1 MEPYL
6 SKTWER
12 IMPTS
17 DVILEMLEPNEEFSS
32 RLEWIADW
40 LDKTDQILRD
50 LELSENMYFKGVSNY
65 LYDDLV
71 QRDLRRWAE
80 ELRNGL

>member
-1 MEPYL
+1 
-6 SKTWER
+6 
-12 IMPTS
+12 MPTS